1 MRKVILGTVLAAAL
15 AGCGAQNEASRDE
28 EQNAVNVRNTTLGEV
43 DQETGQ
49 RASTHLE
56 DLANSVPDVEDAT
69 AVVIGNYAIVGI
81 DVNENLDRSEVGSI
95 KYSVAESLEDDPY
108 GARAAV
114 VADPDIVAR
123 LREIAEDFQ
132 AGEPVEG
139 IVNELADL
147 TGRIMPEFPAD
158 ITDPNPNN
166 TTEDPKKKL
175 QDSESKQLEKEQDD
189 QSYHQK
195 D

>member
-1 MRKVILGTVLAAAL
+1 MILGTVLVAAL
-15 AGCGAQNEASRDE
+15 AGCGAENDASRDN
-28 EQNAVNVRNTTLGEV
+28 EQNLVNVKSGPLGEV

-56 DLANSVPDVEDAT
+56 EIAGSVPDVEDAT
-69 AVVIGNYAIVGI
+69 AVVIGDYAIVGI

-147 TGRIMPEFPAD
+147 TGRMMPEIPAD
-158 ITDPNPNN
+158 IEDPNANN
-166 TTEDPKKKL
+166 DTEEPKKKL
-175 QDSESKQLEKEQDD
+175 EDSESKQLEKQQED
-189 QSYHQK
+189 QSYHHK